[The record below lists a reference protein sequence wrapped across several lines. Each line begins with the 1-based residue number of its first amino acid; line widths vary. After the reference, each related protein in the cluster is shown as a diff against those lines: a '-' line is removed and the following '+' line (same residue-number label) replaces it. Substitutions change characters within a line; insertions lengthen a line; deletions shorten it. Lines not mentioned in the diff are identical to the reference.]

1 MSSKVR
7 LGYGVGALVPIL
19 VTTGL
24 FRASENALQT
34 SFAPFGHYVL
44 HYDPSVIGVVVT
56 FSGAI
61 MVLSNLLIASKI
73 KPSKLGSLLIAG
85 LLAISASF
93 VVLSFS
99 SSLPL
104 YILAG
109 LCLGISS
116 GLSMPLLSTLAGRL
130 KGISRDRAL
139 TAFTVAL
146 SGSLAIGPAL
156 ESLILKFDGGSL
168 RIAFLFFVPLGL
180 AGVVFTLHILRSDQ
194 VRFESSSSVETV
206 SFSSEL
212 ATNLHLRLAIIG
224 QLINQIPFIA
234 FITFGVLLAHSLY
247 GVSNS
252 SAQLIFTTFF
262 GVAFVIRIFLVAR
275 PQVHR
280 TYFLLK
286 VCTLLMIIAVLSLA
300 VGRGSIVLFVIVGVL
315 GVPHGLLFPL
325 TISLVA
331 RGTESKYLSRA
342 NASLFTAIS
351 LVSVVFPILLGVL
364 IAHFGYRI
372 PLIFVAIATALLG
385 LALFQ
390 TIAKLRSI
398 ELVGN

>member
-1 MSSKVR
+1 MP
-7 LGYGVGALVPIL
+7 LL

-34 SFAPFGHYVL
+34 SFAPFGHDVL
-44 HYDPSVIGVVVT
+44 HYDPSVIGMIVT
-56 FSGAI
+56 LSGAI
-61 MVLSNLLIASKI
+61 MVLSNLLVASKI
-73 KPSKLGSLLIAG
+73 RPSKLGRLLIVG

-93 VVLSFS
+93 VVLSLS
-99 SSLPL
+99 NSLLL
-104 YILAG
+104 YIAAG

-156 ESLILKFDGGSL
+156 EALILKFNGDSL
-168 RIAFLFFVPLGL
+168 RVAFLMFVPLGL
-180 AGVVFTLHILRSDQ
+180 AGVAFTLHILKSGQ
-194 VRFESSSSVETV
+194 VRFESSSSGEVA

-234 FITFGVLLAHSLY
+234 FITFGILIAHTLY
-247 GVSNS
+247 GVSTS

-262 GVAFVIRIFLVAR
+262 GVAFLIRIFLVAR

-280 TYFLLK
+280 TYALLRI
-286 VCTLLMIIAVLSLA
+286 CTLLMIVAVISLA
-300 VGRGSIVLFVIVGVL
+300 VGRGPIVLFVVVAIL
-315 GVPHGLLFPL
+315 GIPHGLLFPL

-331 RGTESKYLSRA
+331 RGTDAKHLSRA

-351 LVSVVFPILLGVL
+351 LVSVVFPIVLGIL
-364 IAHFGYRI
+364 IAHFGYRVA
-372 PLIFVAIATALLG
+372 LLFVGMATALLG
-385 LALFQ
+385 VALFL
-390 TIAKLRSI
+390 TITKLRSC
-398 ELVGN
+398 ELAGG